1 VRMVLDGPTCII
13 RKTYLKMIVN
23 LKSPEYFL
31 SKIGI
36 IHSKRR
42 RLKTTII
49 TAIIIEEIFF
59 FSLEWNKTNDCDI
72 I

>member
-1 VRMVLDGPTCII
+1 
-13 RKTYLKMIVN
+13 MIVN

-42 RLKTTII
+42 RLKKTII

-59 FSLEWNKTNDCDI
+59 FSLEWNKTNDYDI

>member
-1 VRMVLDGPTCII
+1 MVLDGPTCII

-23 LKSPEYFL
+23 LTSPEYFL
-31 SKIGI
+31 SKLGT

-42 RLKTTII
+42 RLKKTII

-59 FSLEWNKTNDCDI
+59 FSLEWNKTNDYDI

>member
-1 VRMVLDGPTCII
+1 MVLDGPTCII

-23 LKSPEYFL
+23 LISPEYFL
-31 SKIGI
+31 SKLGT

-49 TAIIIEEIFF
+49 TATIIEEIFF
-59 FSLEWNKTNDCDI
+59 FPLEWNKTNDCDI

>member
-1 VRMVLDGPTCII
+1 MVLDGPTCII

-31 SKIGI
+31 SKMGT

-49 TAIIIEEIFF
+49 TAIIIEDLFLIRME
-59 FSLEWNKTNDCDI
+59 
-72 I
+72 

>member
-1 VRMVLDGPTCII
+1 MVLDGPTCII

-23 LKSPEYFL
+23 LTSPEYFL
-31 SKIGI
+31 SKMGT
-36 IHSKRR
+36 IHSRRR
-42 RLKTTII
+42 RLKPTII

-59 FSLEWNKTNDCDI
+59 FPLEWNKTNDCDI